1 MGWFRKKPRVP
12 ANAPSWLIEHFE
24 INRTKGTDF
33 VVFDFET
40 TGLNPEKDDILSFA
54 FLKVTNY
61 SIAYYNSFEGY
72 LNVAKEI
79 NSAEIHQLI
88 QEDIN
93 EGLNEEVF
101 VQNVLEFIGNSI
113 LVGHHVDFDI
123 ACLNQ
128 LILKHHGV
136 KIQNKT
142 LDTAKLAAR
151 LENPLM
157 SSYGGQKA
165 FKGLDAL
172 CNEYHISPE
181 ARHSASGDTLTTAM
195 LLLKLLK
202 KAKKRGIKLV

>member
-1 MGWFRKKPRVP
+1 MAWFSKKPKIP
-12 ANAPSWLIEHFE
+12 AYAPNWLIEHFE
-24 INRTKGTDF
+24 VNSKKGTDF

-54 FLKVTNY
+54 FLKVSHNAIEY
-61 SIAYYNSFEGY
+61 SLSFEGY

-79 NSAEIHQLI
+79 ASAEIHQVI
-88 QEDIN
+88 NEDIN
-93 EGLNEEVF
+93 DGLNEEIF
-101 VQNVLEFIGNSI
+101 IENVVSFIGNSI
-113 LVGHHVDFDI
+113 LVGHHIDFDL
-123 ACLNQ
+123 ACLDR
-128 LILKHHGV
+128 LMLKHHNT

-172 CNEYHISPE
+172 CHEYGISPE

-202 KAKKRGIKLV
+202 KAEKRGVKLI